1 MSVPKGSDNDQVIPE
16 DVGNLAAQKLLT
28 EIYRVLFVIKIIK
41 IFSFFTV
48 LVILNIKLLRE
59 RSPII

>member
-41 IFSFFTV
+41 LFSFFTV